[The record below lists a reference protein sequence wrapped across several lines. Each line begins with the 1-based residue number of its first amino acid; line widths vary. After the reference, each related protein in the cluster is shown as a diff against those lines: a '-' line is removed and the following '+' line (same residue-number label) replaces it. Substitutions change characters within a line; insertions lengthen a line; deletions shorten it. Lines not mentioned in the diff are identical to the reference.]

1 MMVLVVS
8 FYLSYLNFMEYKSDF
23 VSIITG
29 LEALMDSCVKLVT
42 ASLDKT
48 SPEKTHHPYILF

>member
-1 MMVLVVS
+1 
-8 FYLSYLNFMEYKSDF
+8 MEYKSDF